1 MIFKVK
7 IEEALIRRENTNK
20 NEFFELKHFGIL
32 IRELTLIERKS
43 KNFNYKSCW
52 NSPEHLSEFTSR
64 GNQTYN

>member
-43 KNFNYKSCW
+43 KNFNYKSC
-52 NSPEHLSEFTSR
+52 
-64 GNQTYN
+64 